1 MRVYLCRHG
10 EAVAQAPTDAERPLT
25 ERGRLEVMALWQR
38 LREEGV
44 TVDRLIASPYR
55 RAQQTAL
62 CIARAYG
69 GMDQEACGYLV
80 PEAAPDQFLDWLIEQ
95 PSCENLV
102 LVSHMPLVSLLSAL
116 WVGEPRSRPGFRGR
130 RPAGLRGWRCRRGRR
145 RRRTAAVAARPGV
158 TRPAR
163 AGRQSSSFQCWT
175 AT

>member
-69 GMDQEACGYLV
+69 GMWLTSTRFSQGGCSISQSRNWSG
-80 PEAAPDQFLDWLIEQ
+80 AA
-95 PSCENLV
+95 S
-102 LVSHMPLVSLLSAL
+102 
-116 WVGEPRSRPGFRGR
+116 G
-130 RPAGLRGWRCRRGRR
+130 
-145 RRRTAAVAARPGV
+145 
-158 TRPAR
+158 TRYPHA
-163 AGRQSSSFQCWT
+163 S
-175 AT
+175 

>member
-102 LVSHMPLVSLLSAL
+102 LVSHMPLVAALTGLLVEGRADR
-116 WVGEPRSRPGFRGR
+116 GPGF
-130 RPAGLRGWRCRRGRR
+130 P
-145 RRRTAAVAARPGV
+145 TAAVAELEAEVWAAGCARLARF
-158 TRPAR
+158 TAPADLN
-163 AGRQSSSFQCWT
+163 
-175 AT
+175 

>member
-44 TVDRLIASPYR
+44 TVDRLISSPYR

-116 WVGEPRSRPGFRGR
+116 WVGEPRSRPGFRVGS
-130 RPAGLRGWRCRRGRR
+130 
-145 RRRTAAVAARPGV
+145 VAAFDVDVAAAGG
-158 TRPAR
+158 AR
-163 AGRQSSSFQCWT
+163 LLWLRAPE
-175 AT
+175 

>member
-80 PEAAPDQFLDWLIEQ
+80 PEAAPEQFLDWLIEQ
-95 PSCENLV
+95 PPCENLV

-116 WVGEPRSRPGFRGR
+116 WVGEPRSRPGF
-130 RPAGLRGWRCRRGRR
+130 
-145 RRRTAAVAARPGV
+145 
-158 TRPAR
+158 
-163 AGRQSSSFQCWT
+163 
-175 AT
+175 